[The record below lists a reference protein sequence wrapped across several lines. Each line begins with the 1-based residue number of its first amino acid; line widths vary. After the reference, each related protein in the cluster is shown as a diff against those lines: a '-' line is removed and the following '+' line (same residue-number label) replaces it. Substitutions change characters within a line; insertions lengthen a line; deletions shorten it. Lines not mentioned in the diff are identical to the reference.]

1 MRRLVLMGIGL
12 AVICGLSVGCAD
24 QIQQQEQADTA
35 TGTVHETHAK
45 VETGLSGLTVEQEN
59 IKKRMEADNKPGAMK
74 FIYFISP
81 YTGDVVSFCSVKGKV
96 TSSGKRLKPKDVPTQ
111 YSSNATEST
120 YGIYMMEQMG
130 DDGSYGSSSEYIYW
144 WDVKGVYHQV
154 SPGAC
159 MWHISDQPIRVK
171 KTTLRLDASAQQ

>member
-24 QIQQQEQADTA
+24 QIQQQQDQADTA
-35 TGTVHETHAK
+35 TGTVHEARAK

-59 IKKRMEADNKPGAMK
+59 IKKRLEADNKPGAMK

-81 YTGDVVSFCSVKGKV
+81 FTGDVISFCSVKGKV
-96 TSSGKRLKPKDVPTQ
+96 TSSGKRLKPKDQP
-111 YSSNATEST
+111 NEFKANE
-120 YGIYMMEQMG
+120 YGSGYFLTEQMG
-130 DDGSYGSSSEYIYW
+130 DDGAYGSSSEYIYW

-171 KTTLRLDASAQQ
+171 KTTLRLDATEQQ